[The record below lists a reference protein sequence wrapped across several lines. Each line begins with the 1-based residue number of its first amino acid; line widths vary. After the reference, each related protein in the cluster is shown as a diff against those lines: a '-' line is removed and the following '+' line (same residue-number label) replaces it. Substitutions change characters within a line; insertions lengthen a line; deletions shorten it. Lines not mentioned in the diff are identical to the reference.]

1 MHRIVG
7 LDITADELRIV
18 ALQSGFRGFA
28 VADARRVPLPEG
40 ESLSRRISAALAESP
55 PLGDA
60 AVAVAVPAAQ
70 VASFVFTLPFVDA
83 RRIEQVL
90 PAEVEG
96 AIPFDLDEEGWDY
109 AILSQGDGRTEVLV
123 AVVKKSSDLHSFA
136 GHALPG

>member
-40 ESLSRRISAALAESP
+40 ESLSARISAALADSP

-60 AVAVAVPAAQ
+60 AIAVAIPAAQ
-70 VASFVFTLPFVDA
+70 VASFVFTLP
-83 RRIEQVL
+83 
-90 PAEVEG
+90 
-96 AIPFDLDEEGWDY
+96 
-109 AILSQGDGRTEVLV
+109 
-123 AVVKKSSDLHSFA
+123 
-136 GHALPG
+136 